1 MFDVIKVTI
10 KEQAEKKKVTMYRV
24 AKDSGVAH
32 STLWKLN
39 KGKVNSIDFD
49 VLSKLCKFFNCKPSD
64 ILDYSNDEPSK

>member
-1 MFDVIKVTI
+1 MLDVIKVKI

-49 VLSKLCKFFNCKPSD
+49 VLSKLCKFFNCTPSD
-64 ILDYSNDEPSK
+64 ILEYSS